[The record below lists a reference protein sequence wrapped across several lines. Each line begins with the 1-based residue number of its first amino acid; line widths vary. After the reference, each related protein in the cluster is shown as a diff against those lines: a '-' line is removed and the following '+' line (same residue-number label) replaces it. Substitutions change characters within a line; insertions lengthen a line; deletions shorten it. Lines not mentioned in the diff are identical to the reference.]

1 MNEEEG
7 RRVVGRG
14 VAIGLAVL
22 STILLVGLIVSA
34 FYYSG
39 IIERLQTN
47 LSQLEAEKENLQTE
61 LSHLQTQYETL
72 QLNYSSLQS
81 TYHNL
86 QLEYERMYEQ
96 RYREGYEDGY
106 LQGVIDG
113 AGRGF
118 NIRDPT
124 YHEALQFIA
133 QDKTDENP
141 YIPGVYICL
150 NFATDVKNNAFK
162 AGYRCGFVYI
172 EFPESAHAIICF
184 NTTDHGLIFIEPQ
197 DDQIVTVDIGI
208 QYWRDNGYEP
218 PSYNDTITN
227 YIIIW

>member
-1 MNEEEG
+1 MNEEEE
-7 RRVVGRG
+7 RKVVSRG
-14 VAIGLAVL
+14 VAIGLGVL
-22 STILLVGLIVSA
+22 STILLIGLIVSA

-39 IIERLQTN
+39 IIERLQTH
-47 LSQLEAEKENLQTE
+47 LSQLEAEKENLQAE
-61 LSHLQTQYETL
+61 LSHLQTRYETL

-81 TYHNL
+81 AYHNL
-86 QLEYERMYEQ
+86 QLEYERMHEQ
-96 RYREGYEDGY
+96 RYREGY

-118 NIRDPT
+118 TIRDPT

-133 QDKTDENP
+133 QDETDKNP
-141 YIPGVYICL
+141 YIPGVYVCL
-150 NFATDVKNNAFK
+150 NFAADVKNNAFK

-184 NTTDHGLIFIEPQ
+184 NTTDHELIFIEPQ
-197 DDQIVTVDIGI
+197 DDRIVTVDIGI